1 MFDSR
6 GVKYGAL
13 RTARLFAVAVA
24 TWAGPSY
31 ANDGFGALGAGGI
44 VIGHT
49 DKIAMVK
56 EVLDISHRYIQV
68 DYEFVNESDSD
79 VTETVSF
86 PLPPYSATPGVSGV
100 IYGGSPLD
108 FRIIVDRKPVKFETR
123 VWANLNGKDETDRL
137 SSLGFTAKQIA
148 LVPFEKSVFDR
159 HQLSRPPEIM
169 EALKAEG
176 LVDEY
181 DSPIWEIQVAYEWQ
195 QTFPAHRTVHISH
208 IYRSMISEGTAGG
221 YFGPTNNVNGDAWL
235 RKEFCA
241 DDTMLG
247 KMHQLYEIKDN
258 LDVYGDV
265 PGTQVKYVLITGNTW
280 KDGIRDFTLR
290 IRKGAPYEIVSLCF
304 GGTFKKINGLTLE
317 AQLKNFH
324 PTSNLNIYFGNA
336 WGYEGPN
343 SNNPPV
349 FDGTAIVYFTNV
361 GARGMISV
369 M

>member
-6 GVKYGAL
+6 GVKYAL
-13 RTARLFAVAVA
+13 LGTAPLFAVAVA
-24 TWAGPSY
+24 IWACPSY

-56 EVLDISHRYIQV
+56 EVLDISHQSIQV

-86 PLPPYSATPGVSGV
+86 PLPPYPANPAESGV
-100 IYGGSPLD
+100 IYSGSPLN
-108 FRIIVDRKPVKFETR
+108 FRITVDHKPVKFETR

-148 LVPFEKSVFDR
+148 LVPFEKSVFDQ
-159 HQLSRPPEIM
+159 HQLSRPPEVM
-169 EALKAEG
+169 EALKAQG
-176 LVDEY
+176 LVNEY
-181 DSPIWEIQVAYEWQ
+181 NSPLWEIQVAYEWQ
-195 QTFPAHRTVHISH
+195 QTFPAHKAIHISH
-208 IYRSMISEGTAGG
+208 FYNPLISVGTAGS
-221 YFGPTNNVNGDAWL
+221 YFGPANNVNGDAWL
-235 RKEFCA
+235 QKEFCA
-241 DDTMLG
+241 DHATLG

-265 PGTQVKYVLITGNTW
+265 PGTQVKYVLTTGNTW
-280 KDGIRDFTLR
+280 KDGIQDFTLR

-304 GGTFKKINGLTLE
+304 DGTFKKINGLTLE

-336 WGYEGPN
+336 WGYVGQNPN
-343 SNNPPV
+343 NSPV
-349 FDGTAIVYFTNV
+349 FDGTEDQK
-361 GARGMISV
+361 
-369 M
+369 